1 MRSTRALRTTNH
13 VWWDRELDEQ
23 GHSLRKDVREAGHE
37 VWDKVRVCVAVILGD
52 DSEAARFLEKA
63 VGDISGYLNRQRA
76 KLFSTNARALIL
88 IAIRNALR
96 REAAKRRR
104 EQAAGGSIDLAQRLL
119 APDWR
124 DLLELHMDLQ
134 KVTRSFS
141 KLAQEVLAL
150 RIEGYRWKQVSELL
164 GVAVTVA
171 KRSLQRDLSRVRATL
186 SGSGRNGRPHRNY

>member
-1 MRSTRALRTTNH
+1 MRSTHALRTTNH

-23 GHSLRKDVREAGHE
+23 GRILRKDVRTAGHE
-37 VWDKVRVCVAVILGD
+37 VWDRARACVAVILGD
-52 DSEAARFLEKA
+52 DSEAAQFLEKA

-76 KLFSTNARALIL
+76 KLFSANTGALIM

-104 EQAAGGSIDLAQRLL
+104 EKAVGGSEELAVCLS

-124 DLLELHMDLQ
+124 NFLEPHLDLQ
-134 KVTRSFS
+134 RMTRSFS
-141 KLAQEVLAL
+141 KLAQEVLEL
-150 RIEGYRWKQVSELL
+150 RLEGYRWKQVSQQL

-171 KRSLQRDLSRVRATL
+171 KRSLQRDLSKARAMV
-186 SGSGRNGRPHRNY
+186 SGSQCNGPPQRRK